1 VYRSGD
7 NWLADL
13 QQRIQKTIEDN
24 PLSPESPESP
34 EANNV
39 VAFQIMAVQYAASR

>member
-24 PLSPESPESP
+24 PLSRESP

-39 VAFQIMAVQYAASR
+39 VAFQIVAVQYAASR